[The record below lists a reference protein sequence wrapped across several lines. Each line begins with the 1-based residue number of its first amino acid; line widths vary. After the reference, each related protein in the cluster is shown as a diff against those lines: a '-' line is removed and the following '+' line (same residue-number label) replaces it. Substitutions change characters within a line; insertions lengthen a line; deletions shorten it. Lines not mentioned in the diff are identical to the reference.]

1 MELADYLIDCA
12 VEPSEMDMLNQTRD
26 IGEYVRVVHYFLLKQ
41 FLLYF
46 SCHFYCMILFRVR
59 SATTLYFA
67 DFTVFLEYRIFR
79 FIVVCSA
86 HWKKFCIGPNTAFYI
101 YDFLLY
107 FTETLYLEIQ
117 SFKTPFPPNEL
128 LVFKSS
134 FIVLHSI

>member
-46 SCHFYCMILFRVR
+46 SCHFNCMILFRVR
-59 SATTLYFA
+59 SATPKYSVFRRFHCFLGIQNIPIYCGVFGTLEKILYRSKYSVLHIRLFA
-67 DFTVFLEYRIFR
+67 VFHRNSVSRNTEFQNTV
-79 FIVVCSA
+79 SA
-86 HWKKFCIGPNTAFYI
+86 
-101 YDFLLY
+101 
-107 FTETLYLEIQ
+107 ERTL
-117 SFKTPFPPNEL
+117 
-128 LVFKSS
+128 KSS